1 MENEEKAKLQLLM
14 EKMDKNLIPL
24 IRVFSLLCLSLPL
37 LALEQIDIRL
47 FEFM

>member
-1 MENEEKAKLQLLM
+1 M

-24 IRVFSLLCLSLPL
+24 IKVFSLLCLSLSL
-37 LALEQIDIRL
+37 LAVEQTDIRL